1 MSDSFQHSH
10 EYALLNVCQR
20 LQNRNEGRRAIHFHF
35 SSLRVSNQ
43 HERHMRIALS
53 TLEEAVSPF
62 EGQVFIMGSHDM
74 VTILRQASLEDI
86 DSIIARLRTL
96 FKSDPLAMRQAED
109 SNEGKQLATIYD
121 IAENYDYF
129 AAKVNELYQMNQG
142 RPKQGRQP
150 GDPLSFGGETVA
162 QPMTSEQ
169 LSRLEET
176 LRRADLS
183 NVFRRQAICQIKG
196 NTPPRPL
203 FMELYIS
210 IADLARAVAPDIQIA
225 ANRWLFQHLTE
236 TLDRRML
243 AILTR
248 GDDKTL
254 KSSYSI
260 NINVSTILGKEFL
273 AFDASLTDE
282 VRRTLVI
289 ELQIADIFADYDSF
303 IFARD
308 FMKERGY
315 RVCIDG
321 VDHGILPILN
331 RKYMGVDL
339 IKLIATKYFNEGDDP
354 STQEEIAYAVQE
366 FGTNRIILCRCDN
379 DSMIRTGQM
388 MGISLFQGHFLD
400 SLIKKLKSI
409 PVPAASPSDEKN
421 PVASDV

>member
-20 LQNRNEGRRAIHFHF
+20 LQNRNEGRMAIHFHF
-35 SSLRVSNQ
+35 SDLKVSNQ
-43 HERHMRIALS
+43 REHHMRIALS

-74 VTILRQASLEDI
+74 VTILRQASREDI
-86 DSIIARLRTL
+86 KGIIARLRAL
-96 FKSDPLAMRQAED
+96 FRSDPLAMNQD
-109 SNEGKQLATIYD
+109 EGKQLATIYD

-129 AAKVNELYQMNQG
+129 AAKVNELYQMDQG
-142 RPKQGRQP
+142 RPKQSRQP

-162 QPMTSEQ
+162 QPMTPEQ

-210 IADLARAVAPDIQIA
+210 IADLARAVAPDVQIA

-260 NINVSTILGKEFL
+260 NVNVSTILGKEFL

-282 VRRTLVI
+282 ARRTLVI
-289 ELQIADIFADYDSF
+289 ELQIADIFGDYDSF
-303 IFARD
+303 VFARD

-315 RVCIDG
+315 RVCIDS
-321 VDHGILPILN
+321 VDHGILPMLK

-354 STQEEIAYAVQE
+354 RAQEEIAYAVQK
-366 FGTNRIILCRCDN
+366 FDAHRIILSRCDN

-388 MGISLFQGHFLD
+388 MGISLFQGRFLD
-400 SLIKKLKSI
+400 SLIKKLKSS
-409 PVPAASPSDEKN
+409 PVPAGPPSDEKDQ
-421 PVASDV
+421 VTSDF

>member
-20 LQNRNEGRRAIHFHF
+20 LQNRNEGRMAVHFHF
-35 SSLRVSNQ
+35 SDLKVSNQ
-43 HERHMRIALS
+43 REHHMRIALS

-74 VTILRQASLEDI
+74 VTILRQASREDI
-86 DSIIARLRTL
+86 NGIIARLRAL
-96 FKSDPLAMRQAED
+96 FRSDPLAMPLTEGSDED
-109 SNEGKQLATIYD
+109 NRLATVYD

-129 AAKVNELYQMNQG
+129 AAKVNELYQMDQG

-162 QPMTSEQ
+162 QPMTPEQ

-210 IADLARAVAPDIQIA
+210 IADLARAVAPDVQIA

-260 NINVSTILGKEFL
+260 NVNVSTILGKEFL

-282 VRRTLVI
+282 ARRTLVI
-289 ELQIADIFADYDSF
+289 ELQIADIFGDYDSF
-303 IFARD
+303 VFARD

-315 RVCIDG
+315 RVCIDS
-321 VDHGILPILN
+321 VDHGILPMLK

-354 STQEEIAYAVQE
+354 RAQEEIAYAVQK
-366 FGTNRIILCRCDN
+366 FDAHRIILSRCDN

-388 MGISLFQGHFLD
+388 MGITLFQGRFLD
-400 SLIKKLKSI
+400 SLIKKLKST
-409 PVPAASPSDEKN
+409 PVPAGPPSDEKD
-421 PVASDV
+421 PVASDF